1 MIGGA
6 AVAVLAL
13 VLARPWQKITAPPP
27 VAEPAKAAPAAA
39 PDVLSPARQLA
50 ERAWTILNQ
59 GSLTRAQL
67 DAAGELCDRALQLD
81 STDAVVWARA
91 AAADL
96 ELIYPYGYDRSDE
109 RRRRAQERAARATS
123 LGADLFEVRVVQ
135 AMVFAHAVGTPAL
148 LAEAEK
154 TFRDLIPRHPDD
166 PKLVIQLAEVL
177 REQKRYEEA
186 AKMFESIAE
195 FEVAGWSYYEGGQLR
210 AALAAVS
217 RSRRS
222 VTGLQLKAILQL
234 EADEDLA
241 AAQKTVDQLQPSE
254 LLAEMPAAI
263 AIRIALYRRD
273 PRRMLELA
281 QGLTQDYLESNAFH
295 GPRRYYTGLAHELAG
310 RNSQAEGEWRSALAV
325 VEARLRSAPE
335 NRELLLWSAWLH
347 AALNDAAEA
356 ERLFAHSQAIAGL
369 SGDTMDEKNVLV
381 LLRLKRREPLLA
393 WGDRVMQTKPPGWEF
408 AHAEMRFSPLSDFL
422 RGDPHF
428 EKLLRDNLP
437 AGAKPFEDQVSAV
450 SDQRS
455 VSDPKAKTPSPGPL
469 RPPEVDAKSVA
480 VLAFANLSDDKGNEY
495 FSDGISEELLN
506 VLAKI
511 PGLKVAARTSSFHF
525 KGKDTAIAEIA
536 QQLGVAYV
544 VEGSVRKAGD
554 KVRITAQLIKA
565 ADGFHVWSDTFTR
578 DLKDIFAVQ
587 DEIAGLIAQNLQLK
601 LAQAATRVEVSP
613 EAYTLL
619 LQARFVAQHESN
631 EGRKQAVAY
640 YRQAIAREPG
650 YALAWAE
657 MARGYAMLG
666 RYGGLPMRE
675 AMPEARAAAQR
686 ALELNPDEPSGHNAL
701 GWVLRFAD
709 WNWRGARQSFERA
722 VQLAP
727 DNPTMLGD
735 AAVLLFNLGRTD
747 EAIAL
752 ARRGV
757 ERDPLSAR
765 ARFSVGDIL
774 TNADRDAEGVEAF
787 DRGIELAPGTE
798 AYHAFRGAILSRLHR
813 NAEAQASIERE
824 PNEAYRLMAQAM
836 VATDRGDPAASIR
849 ARDALIAKSG
859 ASMAGWIALVCAH
872 EGERDQAFAWLEQAA
887 QEHDRMI
894 PWVKCQHYL
903 RSLHSDP
910 RWTVFLAKLGLT
922 DEQLK

>member
-1 MIGGA
+1 MSDSSKAIFLSYASQDAEAAKRICDALRAAGVEVWFDQSELRGGDAWDSQIRRQIKECALFVPVVSQHTQERLEGYFRLEWHLAERRMQHMHEDAPFLLPVTIDGTKDENAKVPARFLEVQWTKLPAGETTPAFCARVRKLLAGEGDAGRDRLISPSPRERGDDRGGIGRFDPFDQLRAGRLTAGDPAPKRRHRRWLAPVIGGA

-13 VLARPWQKITAPPP
+13 VLARPWQKIAAPPP

-123 LGADLFEVRVVQ
+123 LGSDLFEVRVVQ

-166 PKLVIQLAEVL
+166 KKLVIQLAEVL

-263 AIRIALYRRD
+263 AIRVALYRRD
-273 PRRMLELA
+273 PQRMLELA
-281 QGLTQDYLESNAFH
+281 QGLAQDYLESNAFH

-480 VLAFANLSDDKGNEY
+480 VLAFANLSDDKANE
-495 FSDGISEELLN
+495 
-506 VLAKI
+506 
-511 PGLKVAARTSSFHF
+511 
-525 KGKDTAIAEIA
+525 
-536 QQLGVAYV
+536 
-544 VEGSVRKAGD
+544 
-554 KVRITAQLIKA
+554 
-565 ADGFHVWSDTFTR
+565 
-578 DLKDIFAVQ
+578 
-587 DEIAGLIAQNLQLK
+587 
-601 LAQAATRVEVSP
+601 
-613 EAYTLL
+613 
-619 LQARFVAQHESN
+619 
-631 EGRKQAVAY
+631 
-640 YRQAIAREPG
+640 
-650 YALAWAE
+650 
-657 MARGYAMLG
+657 
-666 RYGGLPMRE
+666 
-675 AMPEARAAAQR
+675 
-686 ALELNPDEPSGHNAL
+686 
-701 GWVLRFAD
+701 
-709 WNWRGARQSFERA
+709 
-722 VQLAP
+722 
-727 DNPTMLGD
+727 
-735 AAVLLFNLGRTD
+735 
-747 EAIAL
+747 
-752 ARRGV
+752 
-757 ERDPLSAR
+757 
-765 ARFSVGDIL
+765 
-774 TNADRDAEGVEAF
+774 
-787 DRGIELAPGTE
+787 
-798 AYHAFRGAILSRLHR
+798 
-813 NAEAQASIERE
+813 
-824 PNEAYRLMAQAM
+824 
-836 VATDRGDPAASIR
+836 
-849 ARDALIAKSG
+849 
-859 ASMAGWIALVCAH
+859 
-872 EGERDQAFAWLEQAA
+872 
-887 QEHDRMI
+887 
-894 PWVKCQHYL
+894 
-903 RSLHSDP
+903 
-910 RWTVFLAKLGLT
+910 
-922 DEQLK
+922 